1 MPLRLSLD
9 QLIVCRDLGLVK
21 KRTRRGT
28 CARKKQGQIQVI
40 VTPRVEYNMVGTKT
54 APANS
59 DTFHSTAHRNG
70 KVRDQSSHLI
80 PVKINKTEYKTSSPT
95 YLKVMCINAQS
106 CRQKTL
112 AIHDAVSDNKFDV
125 AFTETWLCSQGDEA
139 YVAQMTPEGYF
150 TKSFPREG
158 KRGGGIAVTVRNSL
172 KEYCAFHRLPS
183 VYFEGVS
190 LKIKCKDIVLQI
202 VCL

>member
-1 MPLRLSLD
+1 MPLLLSLD
-9 QLIVCRDLGLVK
+9 QLIVCRDLGLEK

-28 CARKKQGQIQVI
+28 CGRKKQRQIQVM

-80 PVKINKTEYKTSSPT
+80 SVKINKTECKTYSPT

-112 AIHDAVSDNKFDV
+112 AIHDAVSDRFDV
-125 AFTETWLCSQGDEA
+125 AFFTETWLYSQGVKTA
-139 YVAQMTPEGYF
+139 WL
-150 TKSFPREG
+150 R
-158 KRGGGIAVTVRNSL
+158 
-172 KEYCAFHRLPS
+172 
-183 VYFEGVS
+183 
-190 LKIKCKDIVLQI
+190 
-202 VCL
+202 